1 MIIENK
7 SKEVID
13 LLEFIG
19 CGDNEG
25 DGGDEHHREGEE
37 GEELGEVAGNT
48 KIKIQNNSIE
58 HRKVLTKEYKCKTVN
73 CI

>member
-1 MIIENK
+1 METMKVTVEMSTIEREKRARNWAR
-7 SKEVID
+7 
-13 LLEFIG
+13 LLEIQ
-19 CGDNEG
+19 
-25 DGGDEHHREGEE
+25 
-37 GEELGEVAGNT
+37 